1 MKKIIIILVCLFSMS
16 VFSQKA
22 TTGLNQKITGYWQ
35 GSLSA
40 GNQEFHLTFNI
51 QKNEHD
57 SLTGKL
63 SVKEQGVKDLPM
75 DRTFLKD
82 SALTMICKVAGIKYE
97 AVFNPDSMKIK
108 GIWKQGKGKYPLD
121 LKRNDTMKVVRHPQE
136 PLRPFPYKEEEV
148 SFESTGG
155 TKLAGTL
162 TYPSAGEN
170 FPAVV
175 LVVGSGPHN
184 RDEEIMGHKPF
195 LVISDYLTRHGIAVL
210 RYDKRGT
217 ASSTGDYSNATS
229 KDFADDAMAGV
240 KYLQKN
246 KLINPKKIGVIGH
259 SEGGII
265 APMLAAKSDDIAFIV
280 MLAGPGVSG
289 DKILALQSEL
299 IGRAKKVNEDT
310 LKKNLEVNKKI
321 YAIVEKEKDN
331 KKAGEKIRKTIVAS
345 LPDSLKNDMKTSVDI
360 SRQIASITSPWM
372 RFFLTYDPQ
381 KSLKKVKCPVLAL
394 IGEKDL
400 QVPATQNIPEIEK
413 AFKESGNKDYTIK
426 ELPGLN
432 HLFQHCK
439 TGSPD
444 EYADIEE
451 TFSPKVL
458 DLMVSWI
465 LKH

>member
-1 MKKIIIILVCLFSMS
+1 MS
-16 VFSQKA
+16 LYSQQA
-22 TTGLNQKITGYWQ
+22 TSGLNQKIIGYWQ
-35 GSLSA
+35 GTLSA
-40 GNQEFHLTFNI
+40 NKKEFHVTFSI
-51 QKNEHD
+51 QKNDKD
-57 SLTGKL
+57 SLTSKL

-75 DRTFLKD
+75 DRTYLKD
-82 SALTMICKVAGIKYE
+82 SVLTIICKAAGIKYE
-97 AVFNPDSMKIK
+97 AIFKPDSMKIR
-108 GIWKQGKGKYPLD
+108 GTWKQGKGKFPLD
-121 LKRNDTMKVVRHPQE
+121 LKRNDTMKVVKHPQE

-148 SFESTGG
+148 TFESTGG

-162 TYPSAGEN
+162 TYPSTGSN
-170 FPAVV
+170 FPSVV
-175 LVVGSGPHN
+175 MVVGSGPHN

-217 ASSTGDYSNATS
+217 ASSTGDYANATT
-229 KDFADDAMAGV
+229 KDFADDAMSGV

-246 KLINPKKIGVIGH
+246 KLINPKKIGVMGH

-265 APMLAAKSDDIAFIV
+265 APMLAAESNDIAFIV

-289 DKILALQSEL
+289 EKILALQSEL
-299 IGRAKKVNEDT
+299 IGRAEKVNEDT
-310 LKKNLEVNKKI
+310 LKMNLEVNKKI
-321 YAIVEKEKDN
+321 YAIVEKVKDN
-331 KKAGEKIRKTIVAS
+331 KKAGEKIRKTIVAT

-400 QVPATQNIPEIEK
+400 QVPATQNIPALEK
-413 AFKESGNKDYTIK
+413 AFKVSGNKDFTVT
-426 ELPGLN
+426 ELPNLN

-451 TFSPKVL
+451 TFSTEVL

-465 LKH
+465 LNH